1 MYICKLICYKML
13 KSIILFFRKRK
24 IKKNLQRNRQVQ
36 FPDLN
41 KYPLMS
47 VLVDGGQKK
56 DVKEM
61 ETFIKSSF
69 NPKRLRFIVLSET
82 IPENLLQSEYLVF
95 IVKEDFSRWGIL
107 KDEKEEVLKSFTD
120 DIFINLSHDNE
131 ELINDYMVS
140 YIKSSFRIGH
150 PKTNMNIHDMIIDF
164 GIEKGNVERL
174 KIIYKYIMMLSGNK
188 NEN

>member
-1 MYICKLICYKML
+1 M
-13 KSIILFFRKRK
+13 
-24 IKKNLQRNRQVQ
+24 
-36 FPDLN
+36 
-41 KYPLMS
+41 
-47 VLVDGGQKK
+47 
-56 DVKEM
+56 
-61 ETFIKSSF
+61 
-69 NPKRLRFIVLSET
+69 
-82 IPENLLQSEYLVF
+82 
-95 IVKEDFSRWGIL
+95 

-150 PKTNMNIHDMIIDF
+150 PKTNMNMHDMIIDF